1 MTDKDEIQALKDEL
15 DHFIR
20 LSQAQAEQI
29 KKYVE
34 LQKRSHLLILKL
46 QERIHQSK
54 KPSVS
59 FKK

>member
-20 LSQAQAEQI
+20 LSQSQAEQI

-46 QERIHQSK
+46 QERINQST